1 MKPTDQMNP
10 IAGTLM
16 GHWRQLLVL
25 VLLASCTVTEFA
37 PAQARPLNEVFNS
50 VSSAVVVVYTRQRE
64 IDNRSQGGFVNV
76 GGVGSGVLIS
86 DDQVMTAAHVVQT
99 AERVL
104 VEFPNGQR
112 IPARIVASAPAADVA
127 LLQLEQR
134 PSRTVPARLGNSDS
148 AKVGDQVFVVGA
160 PFGISHTLTVGHISA
175 RRKQNRTFGGMLQ
188 AEFLQTDAAINRGN
202 SGGPMFN
209 MRGEVIGIASYIISS
224 SGGFQGLGFVVTSN
238 VARELLLTR
247 PTPWTGLEGLLLTG
261 EVAGVFNVPPP
272 GGILVQRVAGGSPA
286 ARLGLRPG
294 SIPAKIGDEEFLV
307 GGDIIVEVLGI
318 KIDVE
323 GTGYERIQEAL
334 RRLGPGD
341 LLQVTVLRD
350 GKLEQL
356 SASYQ
361 P

>member
-1 MKPTDQMNP
+1 MRRLQGF
-10 IAGTLM
+10 A
-16 GHWRQLLVL
+16 
-25 VLLASCTVTEFA
+25 LAILACCTVTEFA
-37 PAQARPLNEVFNS
+37 AAQQRPLNEVFNS
-50 VSSAVVVVYTRQRE
+50 VSGAVVVVYTSQRE
-64 IDNRSQGGFVNV
+64 IDNRQGGFVNV

-86 DDQVMTAAHVVQT
+86 DDRVMTAAHVVQT
-99 AERVL
+99 AEEVL

-112 IPARIVASAPAADVA
+112 IPARIVASAPSADVA
-127 LLQLEQR
+127 LLQLEER

-148 AKVGDQVFVVGA
+148 ANVGDQVFVVGA
-160 PFGISHTLTVGHISA
+160 PFGMGHTLTVGHISA

-188 AEFLQTDAAINRGN
+188 AEFLQTDAAINQGN

-238 VARELLLTR
+238 VARELLLNR
-247 PTPWTGLEGLLLTG
+247 PTPWTGLEGLVLTG
-261 EVAGVFNVPPP
+261 DVAGVFNVPPP
-272 GGILVQRVAGGSPA
+272 GGILVQRVANGSPA

-318 KIDVE
+318 KIDIE
-323 GTGYERIQEAL
+323 GTGYAQIQEAL